1 MPPLATTQTIRDHP
15 YHKTTSNDE
24 RSTCNNHNSNSS
36 SGPHNSSNNSN
47 ITSPVTVIEANLDTS
62 GEREKIV
69 VTLNDGVKIEF
80 YVPTSKEIRDRFFY
94 RKAKSSDKPARP
106 PNKFFIFRTMFQ
118 GSLDT
123 FKLQVPIVSEL
134 ASQVW
139 RKSSKEV
146 KEAFS
151 KLAEIAKN
159 EHSEIN
165 PGYVYKPYRKVSLTK
180 SDLSSPSGEEESSET
195 SSSPPSPTTPS
206 SSWSSTYL
214 PITYPGDYMPG
225 CFSNQVESYESP
237 TTMYNSDQ
245 SDAMFQTPSTS
256 LDFHPRFNSD
266 YQNYIPMSSDACY
279 TTCPTLAPFLS
290 YTPVL
295 CPLDQSTTIEQHPI
309 LETKLIDSYSDNI
322 RTTSQPQIEHLQ
334 EVKIESHYRTKISRK
349 TTRRYTQKQQDEKI
363 LHQCTFSGNIDCQ
376 STPSTPTFSS
386 LESALNCQANT
397 YTLWDSLFPDLL
409 LN

>member
-1 MPPLATTQTIRDHP
+1 MPLPAQTIREHP

-24 RSTCNNHNSNSS
+24 RSSRC
-36 SGPHNSSNNSN
+36 NNSN
-47 ITSPVTVIEANLDTS
+47 NNTTSPVTVVEANLDTS

-80 YVPTSKEIRDRFFY
+80 HVPTSKEIRDRFFY

-139 RKSSKEV
+139 RKSSNEV

-165 PGYVYKPYRKVSLTK
+165 PGYVYKPYRKVSLAK
-180 SDLSSPSGEEESSET
+180 SDLSSPSCEEESSET

-206 SSWSSTYL
+206 PSWSNTYL
-214 PITYPGDYMPG
+214 PIDYPGDYMPS
-225 CFSNQVESYESP
+225 CFSANQLENYESP
-237 TTMYNSDQ
+237 TTMYNCAQ
-245 SDAMFQTPSTS
+245 SDAIFQTPSLS
-256 LDFHPRFNSD
+256 LDFNSD
-266 YQNYIPMSSDACY
+266 YQSYITMGSDACY
-279 TTCPTLAPFLS
+279 TSICPTQSPFLS
-290 YTPVL
+290 YTPPAYPICSL
-295 CPLDQSTTIEQHPI
+295 NQSTTIEEQPI

-322 RTTSQPQIEHLQ
+322 RMINQSQFEHLQ
-334 EVKIESHYRTKISRK
+334 EVKIETQSHYRTKISRK
-349 TTRRYTQKQQDEKI
+349 TTKRYTQKQQDEKFF
-363 LHQCTFSGNIDCQ
+363 HQCTFSGDIDRQ
-376 STPSTPTFSS
+376 SAPSTPTFSS
-386 LESALNCQANT
+386 LESALNCQSN
-397 YTLWDSLFPDLL
+397 TLWDSLFPDLL